1 MAESSQ
7 QGQENGQERI
17 SGVEQWGD
25 YIAAMNAFKAI
36 ASNIHRPPDK
46 SKALAPATNAP
57 VPRPG
62 KLAVP
67 ALAPTD
73 APVRTLSAPAEA
85 EPSLHVLSNASRAV
99 TTSNEAVSDQ
109 EASGASSLAAISPS
123 EGMTPRLSSVAT
135 ANDTSSLKMEGERA
149 EASQTPAG
157 DSNKAQH
164 SQLTGKYLL
173 WNTYMLCEPQ
183 LKSHYN
189 LAGGSDGSDEVVFRQ
204 DELRM
209 VGPNIPYGFRKNETL
224 KAPKSVGQIKMNYPQ
239 EQENNDNHPPHR
251 RRPSRGRNYRKHN
264 APARSIHKQGSE
276 TNGVVLKAPVTAI
289 DRIKEAAKAELLEFQ
304 KKEME
309 RYGKKVMGL
318 LPEESPESIAL
329 SLARQGPGVDPDSIF
344 CKQHPLYLLTDLAES
359 LKTQTD
365 EAQGR
370 LERGDARSIDDDQQ
384 SGPAMNEWALGNT
397 ASAVAVDWQYRPW
410 EKYGDEFFAQKFRNW
425 LDKTMRV
432 GFIVDMTQE
441 EFRNGEYHAN
451 LDTGMGPSTFVCP
464 ETLRDISDPETLKHA
479 HETAIGYVHNWN
491 LRIRQEE
498 ERKEAEQQQRKLLAI
513 MPKSDSAFNEPK
525 SLEPKLNM
533 YIRPVEP
540 KDIIALVEL
549 FNWYVKNTVRRADT
563 EEISFDEMRE
573 HVEELQRDNYPFI
586 VAVQR
591 HPRAWHAM
599 NHEAEMLYGFCC
611 ISDFTGPLSTQRFS
625 YDLEVFVHPKNFKQG
640 VASCL
645 LDKMLEICDPKY
657 SARGGY
663 IFDCSSRGKDVYT
676 CGLSRPAMRLCAVV
690 HHSDEEFAEYTW
702 IKEWL
707 GKKFGFEEQ
716 GYLGG
721 FGVSKKALVN
731 AGYMVYSTGID
742 IPESE

>member
-1 MAESSQ
+1 MTESSQ

-36 ASNIHRPPDK
+36 ASNIYRPPHK
-46 SKALAPATNAP
+46 SKALAPATNEADSC
-57 VPRPG
+57 PG

-67 ALAPTD
+67 ALAPTEV
-73 APVRTLSAPAEA
+73 PVRTLSAPAEA
-85 EPSLHVLSNASRAV
+85 EPSLHVSSNASRAV
-99 TTSNEAVSDQ
+99 TTDNEAISDQ
-109 EASGASSLAAISPS
+109 EESGASSLAAISPS
-123 EGMTPRLSSVAT
+123 EGMTPRLSSAAT
-135 ANDTSSLKMEGERA
+135 AKDTSSMKMEGERA

-164 SQLTGKYLL
+164 SQLT
-173 WNTYMLCEPQ
+173 
-183 LKSHYN
+183 
-189 LAGGSDGSDEVVFRQ
+189 GGSDGSDEVVFRQ

-224 KAPKSVGQIKMNYPQ
+224 KAPKSVGPIKMNYPQ
-239 EQENNDNHPPHR
+239 GQENNDNRPPHR
-251 RRPSRGRNYRKHN
+251 RRPSRGRNYRKHT
-264 APARSIHKQGSE
+264 APARSAHKQGSE
-276 TNGVVLKAPVTAI
+276 TNGVVLKAPVTTI

-318 LPEESPESIAL
+318 LPDESPESIAL
-329 SLARQGPGVDPDSIF
+329 SLARQGPGVDPDSVF

-370 LERGDARSIDDDQQ
+370 LERGDTRSTDDDQQ
-384 SGPAMNEWALGNT
+384 SGPAMNEWALGKT
-397 ASAVAVDWQYRPW
+397 GSAVAVDWQYRPW

-432 GFIVDMTQE
+432 G
-441 EFRNGEYHAN
+441 
-451 LDTGMGPSTFVCP
+451 
-464 ETLRDISDPETLKHA
+464 
-479 HETAIGYVHNWN
+479 
-491 LRIRQEE
+491 IRQEE

-525 SLEPKLNM
+525 PLEPKLNM
-533 YIRPVEP
+533 YIRPAEP

-591 HPRAWHAM
+591 HPRVWHAM

-625 YDLEVFVHPKNFKQG
+625 YDLEVFVHPKNLKQG

-676 CGLSRPAMRLCAVV
+676 CGMSRPAMRLCAVV
-690 HHSDEEFAEYTW
+690 HHSDEEFAEYIW
-702 IKEWL
+702 VKEWL

-716 GYLGG
+716 GCLRG
-721 FGVSKKALVN
+721 FGVNKKTLIN

>member
-36 ASNIHRPPDK
+36 ASNIYRPPHK
-46 SKALAPATNAP
+46 SKALASATNIA
-57 VPRPG
+57 VPRPS
-62 KLAVP
+62 KIAVP
-67 ALAPTD
+67 ALAPTE

-85 EPSLHVLSNASRAV
+85 EPSLHVSSNASRAV
-99 TTSNEAVSDQ
+99 TTSNEAFSDQ
-109 EASGASSLAAISPS
+109 EDSGASSLAAISPS
-123 EGMTPRLSSVAT
+123 EGMTPRLSSAAT
-135 ANDTSSLKMEGERA
+135 AKDTSSVMMEGERA

-157 DSNKAQH
+157 DSNKAQN
-164 SQLTGKYLL
+164 SQLTGEYLL
-173 WNTYMLCEPQ
+173 WNINVPREPQ
-183 LKSHYN
+183 LKFHCN
-189 LAGGSDGSDEVVFRQ
+189 RAGGSDGSDEVVFRQ

-224 KAPKSVGQIKMNYPQ
+224 KGPKSVGQIKMNYPQ
-239 EQENNDNHPPHR
+239 GQENNDNHPPHR

-264 APARSIHKQGSE
+264 APARSTHKQGSE
-276 TNGVVLKAPVTAI
+276 TNGVVLKAPVAAI

-359 LKTQTD
+359 LKAKTD

-370 LERGDARSIDDDQQ
+370 LERGDARSTDDDQQ

-397 ASAVAVDWQYRPW
+397 AGAVAVDWQYRPW

-441 EFRNGEYHAN
+441 DFRNGEYHAN
-451 LDTGMGPSTFVCP
+451 LDTGMSPSTFVCP

-525 SLEPKLNM
+525 PLEPKLNM

-540 KDIIALVEL
+540 KDINALVEI

-573 HVEELQRDNYPFI
+573 HIEALQHDNYPFI

-599 NHEAEMLYGFCC
+599 NHEAEMLYGFC
-611 ISDFTGPLSTQRFS
+611 SLGMVLFVSLLRLSI
-625 YDLEVFVHPKNFKQG
+625 G
-640 VASCL
+640 L
-645 LDKMLEICDPKY
+645 LSALDILPPYYLRKDDPGELLEICDPKY

-702 IKEWL
+702 VKEWL
-707 GKKFGFEEQ
+707 GKKFSFEEQ
-716 GYLGG
+716 GYLRG
-721 FGVSKKALVN
+721 FGVNKKALVN

>member
-36 ASNIHRPPDK
+36 ASNIYRPPHK
-46 SKALAPATNAP
+46 SKALASATNIA
-57 VPRPG
+57 VPRPS
-62 KLAVP
+62 KIAVP
-67 ALAPTD
+67 ALAPTE

-85 EPSLHVLSNASRAV
+85 EPSLHVSSNASRAV
-99 TTSNEAVSDQ
+99 TTSNEAFSDQ
-109 EASGASSLAAISPS
+109 EDSGASSLAAISPS
-123 EGMTPRLSSVAT
+123 EGMTPRLSSAAT
-135 ANDTSSLKMEGERA
+135 AKDTSSVMMEGERA

-157 DSNKAQH
+157 DSNKAQN
-164 SQLTGKYLL
+164 SQLTGEYLL
-173 WNTYMLCEPQ
+173 WNINVPREPQ
-183 LKSHYN
+183 LKFHCN
-189 LAGGSDGSDEVVFRQ
+189 RAGGSDGSDEVVFRQ

-224 KAPKSVGQIKMNYPQ
+224 KGPKSVGQIKMNYPQ
-239 EQENNDNHPPHR
+239 GQENNDNHPPHR

-264 APARSIHKQGSE
+264 APARSTHKQGSE
-276 TNGVVLKAPVTAI
+276 TNGVVLKAPVAAI

-359 LKTQTD
+359 LKAKTD

-370 LERGDARSIDDDQQ
+370 LERGDARSTDDDQQ

-397 ASAVAVDWQYRPW
+397 AGAVAVDWQYRPW

-441 EFRNGEYHAN
+441 DFRNGEYHAN
-451 LDTGMGPSTFVCP
+451 LDTGMSPSTFVCP

-525 SLEPKLNM
+525 PLEPKLNM

-540 KDIIALVEL
+540 KDINALVEI

-573 HVEELQRDNYPFI
+573 HIEALQHDNYPFI

-625 YDLEVFVHPKNFKQG
+625 YDLEVFVDPKNLKLG
-640 VASCL
+640 VATCL

-702 IKEWL
+702 VKEWL
-707 GKKFGFEEQ
+707 GKKFSFEEQ
-716 GYLGG
+716 GYLRG
-721 FGVSKKALVN
+721 FGVNKKAL
-731 AGYMVYSTGID
+731 
-742 IPESE
+742 

>member
-1 MAESSQ
+1 MTESSQ

-36 ASNIHRPPDK
+36 ASNIYRPPHK
-46 SKALAPATNAP
+46 SKALAPATNEADSC
-57 VPRPG
+57 PG

-67 ALAPTD
+67 ALAPTEV
-73 APVRTLSAPAEA
+73 PVRTLSAPAEA
-85 EPSLHVLSNASRAV
+85 EPSLHVSSNASRAV
-99 TTSNEAVSDQ
+99 TTDNEAISDR
-109 EASGASSLAAISPS
+109 EESGASSLAAISPS
-123 EGMTPRLSSVAT
+123 EGMTPRLSSAAT
-135 ANDTSSLKMEGERA
+135 AKDTSSMKMEGERA

-164 SQLTGKYLL
+164 SQLT
-173 WNTYMLCEPQ
+173 
-183 LKSHYN
+183 
-189 LAGGSDGSDEVVFRQ
+189 GGSDGSDEVVFRQ

-224 KAPKSVGQIKMNYPQ
+224 KAPKSVGPIKMNYPQ
-239 EQENNDNHPPHR
+239 GQENNDNRPPHR
-251 RRPSRGRNYRKHN
+251 RRPSRGRNYRKHT
-264 APARSIHKQGSE
+264 APARSAHKQGSE
-276 TNGVVLKAPVTAI
+276 TNGVVLKAPVTTI

-318 LPEESPESIAL
+318 LPDESPESIAL
-329 SLARQGPGVDPDSIF
+329 SLARQGPGVDPDSVF

-370 LERGDARSIDDDQQ
+370 LERGDTRSTDDDQQ
-384 SGPAMNEWALGNT
+384 SGPAMNEWALGKT
-397 ASAVAVDWQYRPW
+397 GSAVAVDWQYRPW

-441 EFRNGEYHAN
+441 DFRNGEYHAN

-525 SLEPKLNM
+525 PLEPKLNM
-533 YIRPVEP
+533 YIRPAEP

-591 HPRAWHAM
+591 HPRVWHAM
-599 NHEAEMLYGFCC
+599 NHEAEML
-611 ISDFTGPLSTQRFS
+611 FS
-625 YDLEVFVHPKNFKQG
+625 CTKNSNK
-640 VASCL
+640 SRKCL

-663 IFDCSSRGKDVYT
+663 IFDLFSRGKDVYT
-676 CGLSRPAMRLCAVV
+676 CGMSRPAMRLCAVV
-690 HHSDEEFAEYTW
+690 HHSDEEFAEYIW
-702 IKEWL
+702 VKEWL

-716 GYLGG
+716 GCLRG
-721 FGVSKKALVN
+721 FGVNKKTLIN